1 MTPPATSPEP
11 FLGAKELPDALL
23 ALGIGRIRSAWDAR
37 RLIKAMR
44 ETGAPVACRYTVRAT
59 DAAAWILAHG
69 EWSPRS
75 AQRRAA
81 GLLDFPP

>member
-1 MTPPATSPEP
+1 MTTPPKPEP
-11 FLGAKELPDALL
+11 FLGAKELPDALV
-23 ALGIGRIRSAWDAR
+23 ALGITRVRCQWSAR

-59 DAAAWILAHG
+59 DAAAWIIAHA

-75 AQRRAA
+75 AHRRAA
-81 GLLDFPP
+81 GLFSLPP